1 MKKHILVVDDVEGI
15 RREVSFLLED
25 ENYTVFQAEDGLKAI
40 KILTHESIDLVI
52 SDILMPNM
60 DGLEL
65 SSFLESNHPNIP
77 SILISGGG
85 NTYRKD
91 KNATDD
97 LLSQAKMLTRAKAV
111 LKKPFTTEELL
122 IQIKKVFT

>member
-1 MKKHILVVDDVEGI
+1 MKKQILIVDDIEGI
-15 RREVSFLLED
+15 RRELTFLLED

-40 KILTHESIDLVI
+40 KILTHENIDLVI

-65 SSFLESNHPNIP
+65 CIYLEKNHPSI
-77 SILISGGG
+77 SIILISGGG
-85 NTYRKD
+85 NTYKKD

-97 LLSQAKMLTRAKAV
+97 LLSQAQMLTRAKAV
-111 LKKPFTTEELL
+111 LKKPFTTEEL
-122 IQIKKVFT
+122 ITQVKKVFQ

>member
-1 MKKHILVVDDVEGI
+1 MKKQILIVDDIEGI
-15 RREVSFLLED
+15 RRELTFLLED

-40 KILTHESIDLVI
+40 EILTHENIDLVI

-65 SSFLESNHPNIP
+65 CIYLEKNHPSI
-77 SILISGGG
+77 SIILISGGG
-85 NTYRKD
+85 NTYKKD

-97 LLSQAKMLTRAKAV
+97 LLSQAQMLTRAKAV
-111 LKKPFTTEELL
+111 LKKPFTTEEL
-122 IQIKKVFT
+122 ITQVKKVFQ

>member
-1 MKKHILVVDDVEGI
+1 MKKQILVVDDVEGI
-15 RREVSFLLED
+15 RREVTFLLED

-40 KILTHESIDLVI
+40 ETLTHESIDLVI

-65 SSFLESNHPNIP
+65 SSFLESNHPKIP
-77 SILISGGG
+77 VILISGGG

-97 LLSQAKMLTRAKAV
+97 LLSQAQMLTRARAV
-111 LKKPFTTEELL
+111 MKKPFTTEELL
-122 IQIKKVFT
+122 TQINKFIK